1 MTEIFTL
8 GPNGMTR
15 LSKRPSLQRGTKLI
29 YHYYA
34 GNFNECVLLDDT
46 TGRAAVI
53 DWLDEW
59 KAGNKESIRE
69 RFDKEKGEYEY
80 GADAYM
86 QLDGYARHIKDKF
99 GIGVYY
105 TDEVLPEE
113 DVKAAEELAKF
124 ITECRANAKERAA
137 KEYED
142 RRAELRREWGGIL
155 TENPKSDKE
164 VNANIRKWL
173 GVKYPGCKFSVRKNH
188 HDSATIEGVDG
199 PSCRELTEACSI
211 WQTGHSDPSGDY
223 WDDTNSVFNDL
234 YGGWSFLHTER
245 ELSPET
251 RERLRAMVKTDF
263 PQIPDTTDPY
273 KEGLRVSENY
283 DLYYKVC
290 EKYGLKREGYDRY
303 LTVASVLNSMR
314 YDMPVM
320 PEIKPK
326 SGNKADKG
334 DKVSTAPVK
343 GVEIVE
349 YSEKA
354 IAIIGDTKSIKDLLK
369 SLGGSFNP
377 RLTCGAGW
385 IFSKKK
391 EDELRAALAL

>member
-1 MTEIFTL
+1 M
-8 GPNGMTR
+8 GRNGMMTR

-34 GNFNECVLLDDT
+34 GNTCYGVLLDDT
-46 TGRAAVI
+46 TGKAAVI
-53 DWLDEW
+53 TWLDEW
-59 KAGNKESIRE
+59 KAGNKEAIRE
-69 RFDKEKGEYEY
+69 RYDEERDEYEY
-80 GADAYM
+80 EADAYM
-86 QLDGYARHIKDKF
+86 HLDEYARHIKDQF

-113 DVKAAEELAKF
+113 DVKAAEELAEF
-124 ITECRANAKERAA
+124 IVSVRKTAKERAE
-137 KEYED
+137 KERKELAD
-142 RRAELRREWGGIL
+142 RLRKEWGGIL
-155 TENPKSDKE
+155 TENPKSDKD

-188 HDSATIEGVDG
+188 SGSVTIEGIDG
-199 PSCRELTEACSI
+199 PTLKELDKECSI

-223 WDDTNSVFNDL
+223 WDDTYSVFNNL
-234 YGGWSFLHTER
+234 FGGWSFLHTER
-245 ELSPET
+245 ELAPET
-251 RERLRAMVKTDF
+251 RERLKAMVKADF
-263 PQIPDTTDPY
+263 PQIPDTNDPY
-273 KEGLRVSENY
+273 KGGLRINDNY
-283 DLYYKVC
+283 DLYCKVC
-290 EKYGLKREGYDRY
+290 EKYGLKQDTYDCY
-303 LTVASVLNSMR
+303 LTIDLVINSMR

-326 SGNKADKG
+326 NGNKADKG
-334 DKVSTAPVK
+334 DRVSAAPVE

-354 IAIIGDTKSIKDLLK
+354 IAVIGDTKSIKDLLK

-377 RLTCGAGW
+377 RLSCGAGW

-391 EDELRAALAL
+391 EGEIREALAI

>member
-1 MTEIFTL
+1 
-8 GPNGMTR
+8 MTR

-34 GNFNECVLLDDT
+34 GNCNEGVLLDDA
-46 TGRAAVI
+46 TGKSAVI

-59 KAGNKESIRE
+59 KAGNKEAIRE

-86 QLDGYARHIKDKF
+86 QLDGYARHIKDQF

-113 DVKAAEELAKF
+113 DVKAAEELAEF
-124 ITECRANAKERAA
+124 ITATRKTAKERAE
-137 KEYED
+137 KERKEL
-142 RRAELRREWGGIL
+142 AEQLRKEWGGIL

-173 GVKYPGCKFSVRKNH
+173 GVKYPGCKFSVRKNY
-188 HDSATIEGVDG
+188 SRSVTIEGIDG
-199 PSCRELTEACSI
+199 PSCRELDRECAI

-234 YGGWSFLHTER
+234 FGGWSFLHTKR
-245 ELSPET
+245 ELAPET
-251 RERLRAMVKTDF
+251 RGRLKAMVKSDF
-263 PQIPDTTDPY
+263 PEIPDVKWGED
-273 KEGLRVSENY
+273 GLTINDHYE
-283 DLYYKVC
+283 LYLKVC
-290 EKYGLKREGYDRY
+290 DKYGLRRDVYDCTM
-303 LTVASVLNSMR
+303 TVDKVLNSMR

-326 SGNKADKG
+326 NGNKADKG

-354 IAIIGDTKSIKDLLK
+354 IAVIGDTKSIKDLLK